1 MMITRELTATL
12 QSRFFQKKAIVLVGA
27 RQVGKTTL
35 LRSLADD
42 ARAAGKKSIFINC
55 DEPDRRQQLA
65 LPDSAK
71 LGALVGDADF
81 VFIDEAQRVQDI
93 GLTLKLLI
101 DTFPK
106 KQIVVSGSSALELSN
121 RVNEPLTGRKY
132 DFHLFPLSK
141 RELVAHAGALE
152 ENRLLENRLIYGT
165 YPDVAGNPG
174 NERELLA
181 ELATSY
187 LYKDIFAFQDI
198 RKPAV
203 LETLLRALAL
213 QIGGEASLTEL
224 AQTCGLNVL
233 TIRRYLDLL
242 EKTFIVFH
250 LPSFSR
256 NARTEL
262 RKSMKFYFYDNGIRN
277 ALLSNFSPLPL
288 RADTG
293 ALWENYLMSERQKRL
308 HYDRTGARGYFWRT
322 HQQQEIDYI
331 EEKDGVLSAFEFK
344 WNPAQKAKLPA
355 TFAAHYPNAKFAVVN
370 RENHQDFLLP
380 AP

>member
-1 MMITRELTATL
+1 MIARELSSTL

-42 ARAAGKKSIFINC
+42 ARATGKKSIFLNC
-55 DEPDRRQQLA
+55 DEPDTRQQLA
-65 LPDSAK
+65 LPDSTK
-71 LGALVGDADF
+71 LGALAGDADF

-101 DTFPK
+101 DAFPE
-106 KQIVVSGSSALELSN
+106 KQVVVSGSSALELSN
-121 RVNEPLTGRKY
+121 RINEPLTGRKY

-141 RELVAHAGALE
+141 KELVAHAGALE
-152 ENRLLENRLIYGT
+152 ENRLLENRLIYGA
-165 YPDVAGNPG
+165 YPDVASNRGH
-174 NERELLA
+174 ERELLA
-181 ELATSY
+181 ELASSY

-213 QIGGEASLTEL
+213 QIGSEASLCEL
-224 AQTCGLNVL
+224 AVTCGLNVL

-277 ALLSNFSPLPL
+277 ALISNFSSLAL
-288 RADTG
+288 RTDTG
-293 ALWENYLMSERQKRL
+293 FLWENYLMSERLKRI
-308 HYDRTGARGYFWRT
+308 HYDRSGAKGYFWRT
-322 HQQQEIDYI
+322 HQQQEIDYV

-344 WNPAQKAKLPA
+344 WNAAQKAKLPA
-355 TFAAHYPNAKFAVVN
+355 TFATHYPDAKFTVVN

-380 AP
+380 AGA